1 VWCDGG
7 TGDITHT
14 NTLTQTYY
22 LQVSYQ
28 KEEPKLKVKPMK
40 PAPAQPND
48 YKVRRISIGCSQFC
62 LCKEHSYP
70 YKRDTYSFKTNTHP
84 HSLHPQ
90 PPLSMPPQSV
100 RDEKDSMRKI
110 SDQSQPAKPTPAQPK
125 PFAQVSM
132 DRQVRQDLRGS
143 CSSESE
149 CLLAYCMYASHNK
162 THAKGIRTH
171 SSTHAHPHLFAF
183 VSPPKHHA
191 LSRYAMK
198 RTLSERHSSSGLT
211 TRTRMVRQS

>member
-1 VWCDGG
+1 
-7 TGDITHT
+7 
-14 NTLTQTYY
+14 
-22 LQVSYQ
+22 
-28 KEEPKLKVKPMK
+28 MK

-84 HSLHPQ
+84 HFFTP
-90 PPLSMPPQSV
+90 PTPLSMPLQSV

-110 SDQSQPAKPTPAQPK
+110 SDQSQPVKPTPAQPK

-132 DRQVRQDLRGS
+132 DNQVRQDLRGS

-149 CLLAYCMYASHNK
+149 CLLAYCVYASHNK